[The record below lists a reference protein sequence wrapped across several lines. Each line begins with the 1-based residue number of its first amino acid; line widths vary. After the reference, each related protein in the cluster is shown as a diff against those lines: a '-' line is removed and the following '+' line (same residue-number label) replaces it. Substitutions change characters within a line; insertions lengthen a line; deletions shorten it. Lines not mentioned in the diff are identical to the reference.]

1 MGQGS
6 KSFPSR
12 GSCRAATDEVL
23 SRPSTSSALR
33 APSPQGEGGSHAAQR
48 RQQSLRVL
56 VGVGAPALLLA
67 LCLTLLRG
75 GHLFCLFHELTGL
88 YCPGC
93 GSGRAALAL
102 LHGRVGEAFGHN
114 ALAMLFLPPCAY
126 FLLREYLR
134 FVFPGL
140 GLRPT
145 ALPAWAGWAS
155 AIPILAFWVLRNLP
169 AFAFLA
175 P

>member
-1 MGQGS
+1 MKNAPLPLRRRIALGLAL
-6 KSFPSR
+6 PAV
-12 GSCRAATDEVL
+12 AAL
-23 SRPSTSSALR
+23 
-33 APSPQGEGGSHAAQR
+33 
-48 RQQSLRVL
+48 VL
-56 VGVGAPALLLA
+56 VY
-67 LCLTLLRG
+67 LRG
-75 GHLFCLFHELTGL
+75 ELGLQCPFYALTGL

>member
-1 MGQGS
+1 MSRRVDGSQAQGS
-6 KSFPSR
+6 PER
-12 GSCRAATDEVL
+12 GAVSPHRGVTEGSV
-23 SRPSTSSALR
+23 PAL
-33 APSPQGEGGSHAAQR
+33 A
-48 RQQSLRVL
+48 LRVL
-56 VGVGAPALLLA
+56 VGVGAPAALLA

-75 GHLFCLFHELTGL
+75 RHLFCLFYELTGL

-114 ALAMLFLPPCAY
+114 ALAMLLLPPCAY

-140 GLRPT
+140 GLRQT